1 MFSMEVGC
9 YSKTPSTQL
18 FAQGPHGTCSG
29 NQAKG
34 ARKERVCVLEDAGW
48 LLLTSSVTLAGSLLP
63 GLALLST
70 ARRS

>member
-1 MFSMEVGC
+1 M
-9 YSKTPSTQL
+9 PSTQL
-18 FAQGPHGTCSG
+18 FAQGPLGPLLREPG
-29 NQAKG
+29 KGG
-34 ARKERVCVLEDAGW
+34 AREDRVCVLEDAGW